1 RVPAV
6 ADQPERAVETGHS
19 GDSDVVGAG
28 RASALR
34 PYHDAALRPG
44 QSPTA
49 RDDQG
54 GERGRSASGT
64 EQDRGG
70 SRAGLAAG
78 AARLLHAAAVARA
91 LDSDV
96 DTTVKPLYGHQEGAV
111 V

>member
-1 RVPAV
+1 VGDV
-6 ADQPERAVETGHS
+6 PERAVEAGHS

-78 AARLLHAAAVARA
+78 AARLLHAAAVAAA
-91 LDSDV
+91 LDSGWRHD
-96 DTTVKPLYGHQEGAV
+96 DETA
-111 V
+111 